1 MTTAILQPVI
11 TEAGLAA
18 IWRAGNDGVSARIT
32 HIALGDSGYLPAQ
45 TQTRLRTEK
54 ARYPISDGK
63 RLANNQLHLTAVADG
78 DRAFWVREV
87 AFLLEDGT
95 LLAVWSDPAT
105 PLAYKSPGVDLLLAY
120 DLLLAA
126 LPADSVTVESSGAG
140 LNLSLAGELAALAAA
155 GVAESLRGVGRDED
169 IDQLQTQHTRVDKHV
184 TNLRARISIAETQ
197 LARSVIRQD
206 ERAQQQADD
215 YNALLNMAVVNAN
228 AIINLQ
234 CLFAQTNLGVK

>member
-18 IWRAGNDGVSARIT
+18 IWRAGNDGLSARIT

-63 RLANNQLHLTAVADG
+63 RLANNELHLTAVADG
-78 DRAFWVREV
+78 DKAFWVREV
-87 AFLLEDGT
+87 AFVLEDGT

-120 DLLLAA
+120 DLLLSA

-155 GVAESLRGVGRDED
+155 YLRELASGVRRDGR
-169 IDQLQTQHTRVDKHV
+169 
-184 TNLRARISIAETQ
+184 IAELTASAGRAEKQ
-197 LARSVIRQD
+197 LADASQRIGQLESN
-206 ERAQQQADD
+206 D
-215 YNALLNMAVVNAN
+215 YPNLLLATAVNAT
-228 AIINLQ
+228 AILSMQTLI
-234 CLFAQTNLGVK
+234 AQTTLGAK

>member
-155 GVAESLRGVGRDED
+155 YLRELASGVRRDEHIAAQQAHAGQLMRQQQITATRLVD
-169 IDQLQTQHTRVDKHV
+169 IDVAQENHRRDALTAIAANSTAIFGL
-184 TNLRARISIAETQ
+184 LRSQ
-197 LARSVIRQD
+197 
-206 ERAQQQADD
+206 
-215 YNALLNMAVVNAN
+215 
-228 AIINLQ
+228 
-234 CLFAQTNLGVK
+234 AQTLGVN

>member
-140 LNLSLAGELAALAAA
+140 LNLSLAGELATLAAA
-155 GVAESLRGVGRDED
+155 YLRELASGVRRDEQIAAQQTHARQMARQQQITATRLVD
-169 IDQLQTQHTRVDKHV
+169 IDVAQENHRRDALIVIAANSTAIFGL
-184 TNLRARISIAETQ
+184 LRSQ
-197 LARSVIRQD
+197 
-206 ERAQQQADD
+206 
-215 YNALLNMAVVNAN
+215 
-228 AIINLQ
+228 
-234 CLFAQTNLGVK
+234 AQTLGVN

>member
-18 IWRAGNDGVSARIT
+18 IWRASNDGLSARIT
-32 HIALGDSGYLPAQ
+32 HIALGDSGYRPAQ

-78 DRAFWVREV
+78 ERAFWVREV
-87 AFLLEDGT
+87 AFVLEDGT
-95 LLAVWSDPAT
+95 ALAIWSDPDT

-120 DLLLAA
+120 DLLLSA

-155 GVAESLRGVGRDED
+155 YLRELVSGVQRDEQ
-169 IDQLQTQHTRVDKHV
+169 IAAQQAQ
-184 TNLRARISIAETQ
+184 ARL
-197 LARSVIRQD
+197 LAR
-206 ERAQQQADD
+206 QQQITATRIADLEAGQENHRRD
-215 YNALLNMAVVNAN
+215 VLTAIAANSTAILGLLRS
-228 AIINLQ
+228 Q
-234 CLFAQTNLGVK
+234 AQTLGVK